1 MPVTV
6 ASSASTFTPNP
17 APLRVGIIVGEASGD
32 TLGAGLIQAIRQRY
46 PNAQFEG
53 VAGPKMIAAG
63 CHALYSSEE
72 LAVFG
77 LFEVVKHLPRLF
89 SLRHA
94 LYCHFRDNPP
104 DLFIGIDAPD
114 FNLGLEAK
122 LRYSGIRTVHYV
134 SPSIWAWR
142 QKRVFK
148 VAEATDLV
156 LTLFPFEVEFYHRYG
171 VPAVCV
177 GHPLADDIAD
187 HTDQQQCRKQL
198 GLAPQKTT
206 VAILPGSRGSELKY
220 LGTTFIFTALWL
232 LKKRAQLQFVAPMA
246 NPRIRTLFEQH
257 LAELAPELPIT
268 LLDGQAR
275 EAMGAADVVLLAS
288 GTAALEGMLVK
299 RPMVMS
305 YRVAR
310 LTYWILS
317 RVVKITQYSLPNLLS
332 GKTLIPELVQDDAV
346 PEKLG
351 PAVLTALDD
360 QPYAQT
366 LVTEFQALHQ
376 QLRLGGSQR
385 AADAVLNLLND

>member
-1 MPVTV
+1 M
-6 ASSASTFTPNP
+6 
-17 APLRVGIIVGEASGD
+17 GEASGD
-32 TLGAGLIQAIRQRY
+32 TLGEGLIKAIRQRY

-63 CHALYSSEE
+63 CRALYSSEE

-114 FNLGLEAK
+114 FNLGLETK

-134 SPSIWAWR
+134 SPSVWAWR

-148 VAEATDLV
+148 VAAATDLV
-156 LTLFPFEVEFYHRYG
+156 LTLFPFEVDFYHRYNM
-171 VPAVCV
+171 PAVCV
-177 GHPLADDIAD
+177 GHPLADDIAEQ
-187 HTDQQQCRKQL
+187 TDPQQCRQQL
-198 GLAPQKTT
+198 GLAAQQPTI
-206 VAILPGSRGSELKY
+206 AILPGSRGSELKY
-220 LGTTFIFTALWL
+220 LGTTFIATAVWL
-232 LKKRAQLQFVAPMA
+232 LKQRPQLQFVAPMA
-246 NPRIRTLFEQH
+246 SPRIRGLFEAL
-257 LAELAPELPIT
+257 LADLAPQLPIT
-268 LLDGQAR
+268 LVDGHAR

-310 LTYWILS
+310 LTYWVLN
-317 RVVKITQYSLPNLLS
+317 RLVKIAQYSLPNLLS
-332 GKTLIPELVQDDAV
+332 GKNLIPELVQNDAV

-351 PAVLTALDD
+351 PAVLKALDD
-360 QPYAQT
+360 KPYAET
-366 LVTEFQALHQ
+366 LVTEFQTLHQ

-385 AADAVLNLLND
+385 AADAVLNLLDD